1 MSNLK
6 FAVRQLFKNPG
17 FTFVAVLTLALGIG
31 ATTALF
37 SVVYGVLISPYPYAR
52 PGEIWMPGLST
63 ANGSQKM
70 RPYRQDQYLEMAKL
84 PSFSETMATRPGSM
98 LLGGDFA
105 PETVRTVEVTA
116 NAFRFLDVPPIFGRT
131 IQPTDLRSTGEAE
144 PVAVLS
150 YGRWQRL
157 FGSDTNILGKTLRLD
172 EQLYTIIG
180 VMPPRFGWWTDNGLW
195 VPMSI
200 DSRIQRGVFP
210 LARLKPGVSSA
221 AAQQQLHTLQ
231 LELAKANP
239 QAFPKEEFIT
249 TLTNYLEMTVASG
262 SMQRSL
268 RLLFA
273 AVAFLLLI
281 ACANV
286 ANLQLARATSRMR
299 EMAVRLAIGAARGQL
314 IRQLLTESVLIS
326 LVGGVLGL
334 LFTFWITHL
343 MVALMPGNMVPN
355 EARIQVNNYVLFFC
369 AVTSVLTGMLFG
381 LAPALQLSRPV
392 IIDSLKDDARASAT
406 GIGGRTRAILVIA
419 EVALAMVL
427 LVGAGLTVRSF
438 IALENVDLGFRA
450 DNVINFYF
458 NLPPKKYATWSQ
470 RNQFAFELMQRVKNL
485 PGVEAATIGFGGL
498 PFGAPDLAYS
508 LEGQTDT
515 QQRRINVQTA
525 GADYLATLRIPLR
538 RGRMLNEQD
547 IQAASQVAVINETA
561 AKLWPEGQD
570 PIGRRIRLD
579 DLEKP
584 PPQLFTPTNLST
596 SFTIVGVMADAKNDD
611 LQSRTQPAV
620 LVPFTLLAP
629 VQRTLTVRAHSNP
642 DNLISPLR
650 AQVHEMDADLPFNA
664 PRTFD
669 QIVNEGTAHPRFITL
684 LFGLFGALGLA
695 LAMAGIYSV
704 LSYAVSRRT
713 REIGVRIALGAQA
726 ADVHRLIFQA
736 GAGVVGLGVIV
747 GLAASLAVARLFTSQ
762 LDLFQVKSTDPISF
776 LFVVILLLLTAAA
789 ACFIPARRAARVDP
803 MEALRYE

>member
-6 FAVRQLFKNPG
+6 FAFRQLLKNPG
-17 FTFVAVLTLALGIG
+17 FTLVAVLTLALGIG

-52 PGEIWMPGLST
+52 PGEIWMPGLRT
-63 ANGSQKM
+63 ANGDQRM
-70 RPYRQDQYLEMAKL
+70 RPYRQDQYLEMTKL
-84 PSFSETMATRPGSM
+84 PAFSETMATRPGGM

-116 NAFRFLDVPPIFGRT
+116 NAFKFLDVPPIFGRT
-131 IQPTDLRSTGEAE
+131 IQPSDLRSTGEAE

-172 EQLYTIIG
+172 DQLYTIIG

-200 DSRIQRGVFP
+200 DSRVQRGVFP
-210 LARLKPGVSSA
+210 LARLKPAVSSA
-221 AAQQQLHTLQ
+221 AAQQQLHALQ

-239 QAFPKEEFIT
+239 QGFPKEEFIAT
-249 TLTNYLEMTVASG
+249 FTNYLDMTVASG

-326 LVGGVLGL
+326 LVGGLLGL
-334 LFTFWITHL
+334 VFTFWITHL
-343 MVALMPGNMVPN
+343 MVALMPGNFVPN
-355 EARIQVNNYVLFFC
+355 EARIQVNNYVLLFC
-369 AVTSVLTGMLFG
+369 AGTSVLMGVLFG

-392 IIDSLKDDARASAT
+392 IIDSLKDDTRASAT
-406 GIGGRTRAILVIA
+406 GMGGRTRAILVIA

-438 IALENVDLGFRA
+438 VALEHVDLGFRA
-450 DNVINFYF
+450 DNVVNFQF
-458 NLPPKKYATWSQ
+458 NLPPKRYATWNQ
-470 RNQFAFELMQRVKNL
+470 RNQFAFEVMERVKSL
-485 PGVEAATIGFGGL
+485 PGVEAATIGFGGV

-515 QQRRINVQTA
+515 QHRRINVQTA
-525 GADYLATLRIPLR
+525 GPDYLATLRIPLR

-547 IQAASQVAVINETA
+547 IKAAAQVTVINETA

-570 PIGRRIRLD
+570 PIGRSIRLD

-584 PPQLFTPTNLST
+584 PPQILTPTNLSA

-629 VQRTLTVRAHSNP
+629 VQRTLTIRAHSSP
-642 DNLISPLR
+642 ESLISPLR
-650 AQVHEMDADLPFNA
+650 AQVHEMDAELPFNA
-664 PRTFD
+664 PTTFEE
-669 QIVNEGTAHPRFITL
+669 IVNRETAHPRFITL

-726 ADVHRLIFQA
+726 ADVHRLVFQA
-736 GAGVVGLGVIV
+736 GAGVVGLGVLV
-747 GLAASLAVARLFTSQ
+747 GLGASLAVARLFTSQ
-762 LDLFQVKSTDPISF
+762 LDLFEVKSTDPISF
-776 LFVVILLLLTAAA
+776 LGVVIVLIVTAAA